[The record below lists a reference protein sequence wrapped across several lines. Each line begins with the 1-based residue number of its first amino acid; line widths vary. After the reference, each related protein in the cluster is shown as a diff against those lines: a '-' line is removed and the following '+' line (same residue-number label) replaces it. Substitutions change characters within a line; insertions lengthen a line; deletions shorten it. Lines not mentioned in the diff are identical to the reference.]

1 MAKPSNIN
9 SLADSYKNESSKYDS
24 YGTDPGIISVGS
36 TIIRDVTRKKIFQND
51 QGSWTEVIEV
61 DRNVFESGPE
71 SIEKGV
77 VGETKRRIADYN
89 VVLGSLDK
97 KVLSINADINAAK
110 VGIISQ
116 INSARVSHGCSI
128 SEFTDTFDTPLKIN
142 GVVVGIGSTLF
153 GDTARYKHYPNL
165 SDPLNDNPFELDRT
179 DILTLSNVGSG
190 YESINTNND
199 RVNGSNYGVYQVV
212 NAWLNNQ
219 LAGTDTDCQAC
230 VDEIKRLAAQIGT
243 LRPQRAIHMKDIN
256 LLKKSKLSD
265 EISHW
270 AYQRE
275 AQIVKAKQNELLKTV
290 SALSDVT
297 LEVAS
302 IQQDGLLFHF
312 DARDS
317 ASFDSSRTDWRD
329 LSDNNYHSEVIGEH
343 VSWASTERAFQFNK
357 IGATSAI
364 GLVKGEG
371 MFISGLKYGSGSV
384 DQLANLTIEAWI
396 KAESTNTDR
405 GAVDYRSILSYDG
418 SEVFRFG
425 LGATSH
431 LGKPTFEFTNNQGTT
446 NVICTDGDDLRDN
459 KWHQVAV
466 TFASSDTGFDDN
478 PSVSLGIGNT
488 DGTQVSQIKFYVD
501 GQLVQTI
508 SDVTETAHNPIGN
521 QTTIDTANPWVRSGP
536 HVGWSTFMN
545 NLAVYPSNTETLTGT
560 THTNTWSFDISKD
573 SSNFFLDVQGDNDC
587 TVKFDGVDVTN
598 DFSVINT
605 DHISTFNISNLITS
619 NKVGSHTI
627 VGTVANWFYN
637 TGNVGSCHFDGVSDR
652 LDVESSSDF
661 AFGTNDFTI
670 EAWIRTGTSTVDGV
684 SERII
689 YKTDGPTG
697 NHASNLVI
705 SVDTNG
711 FIKVHTSPN
720 TVVLSTTAIADN
732 EWHHIAVTRTSGTS
746 RIFVDGVLENTGTHE
761 YTVTANSGSPRPRIG
776 SWDGTN
782 GDFHGQISNLR
793 VLNGT
798 ALYTSS
804 FESPTEPLINIT
816 NTVLLCCQNSESV
829 IIEETGKTIT
839 NSAVGTNSS
848 HPFIFGNG
856 TAKQDWDTNPAGIA
870 FRLRDNDDN
879 VIIRSGDSVRYGWIG
894 NGSETSFPGIARTDT
909 GVGNMWFGFIGRIAM
924 YNKTLTETQIEDHF
938 DIYKTDYDL
947 SADIVTIEWI
957 STAFDK
963 SDGGTLS
970 ARVKF
975 NADVDVTGTPQL
987 SVTNGNQGSGSGRGP
1002 HLLNFASGSGTS
1014 DLVFSLAIGANNA
1027 ATNASDVLSIAANS
1041 VSLNSGSIKNKGT
1054 DIIATLSH
1062 STKIGFDAGV
1072 IVVSA

>member
-697 NHASNLVI
+697 NHASNLVFGLGSSAKI
-705 SVDTNG
+705 GLVRA
-711 FIKVHTSPN
+711 VVSP
-720 TVVLSTTAIADN
+720 TEVVASTTRVDDDK
-732 EWHHIAVTRTSGTS
+732 WHHIAVTRASGTT
-746 RIFVDGVLENTGTHE
+746 RIFVDGILEDSGTHT
-761 YTVTANSGSPRPRIG
+761 YDVTANHGSPRPRIG
-776 SWDGTN
+776 SWDGTQ
-782 GDFHGQISNLR
+782 GDFHGYISNFR
-793 VLNGT
+793 IVKR
-798 ALYTSS
+798 ALYTAAFTPS
-804 FESPTEPLINIT
+804 TVPLEIVSD
-816 NTVLLCCQNSESV
+816 TVLLCCKNSIDVTDFDTSPV
-829 IIEETGKTIT
+829 QIT
-839 NSAVGTNSS
+839 NNNVGSG
-848 HPFIFGNG
+848 F
-856 TAKQDWDTNPAGIA
+856 
-870 FRLRDNDDN
+870 
-879 VIIRSGDSVRYGWIG
+879 RSGINNNPFFPDITTVDGHG
-894 NGSETSFPGIARTDT
+894 TVEVFGSNEDETPDPPLIK
-909 GVGNMWFGFIGRIAM
+909 GVQSEPKI
-924 YNKTLTETQIEDHF
+924 
-938 DIYKTDYDL
+938 
-947 SADIVTIEWI
+947 
-957 STAFDK
+957 
-963 SDGGTLS
+963 
-970 ARVKF
+970 
-975 NADVDVTGTPQL
+975 P
-987 SVTNGNQGSGSGRGP
+987 
-1002 HLLNFASGSGTS
+1002 
-1014 DLVFSLAIGANNA
+1014 
-1027 ATNASDVLSIAANS
+1027 VLSSYDKGFS
-1041 VSLNSGSIKNKGT
+1041 VVQFPVFQIQE
-1054 DIIATLSH
+1054 
-1062 STKIGFDAGV
+1062 
-1072 IVVSA
+1072 

>member
-9 SLADSYKNESSKYDS
+9 RLADSYKNESSKYDS

-36 TIIRDVTRKKIFQND
+36 TIIRDVTRKKVSQND
-51 QGSWTEVIEV
+51 QGFWTETIEV

-89 VVLGSLDK
+89 VVLSSLDK
-97 KVLSINADINAAK
+97 KVLSINADINEAK

-116 INSARVSHGCSI
+116 IDSARVSHGCSI
-128 SEFTDTFDTPLKIN
+128 SEFTDSFDTPLKVN

-165 SDPLNDNPFELDRT
+165 SDPLHDNPFELDRT
-179 DILTLSNVGSG
+179 DVLTLSNVGSG

-256 LLKKSKLSD
+256 LLKKSKLTD

-343 VSWASTERAFQFNK
+343 VSWASTERAFQFNER
-357 IGATSAI
+357 GF
-364 GLVKGEG
+364 VKGEG
-371 MFISGLKYGSGSV
+371 MFISGLKYGSGSA
-384 DQLANLTIEAWI
+384 DQLANLTIESWI
-396 KAESTNTDR
+396 KADSTSTGRDS
-405 GAVDYRSILSYDG
+405 VDHRPILSYDG
-418 SEVFRFG
+418 SEAFRFG
-425 LGATSH
+425 LGGTSH
-431 LGKPTFEFTNNQGTT
+431 QGKPIFEFTNNQGTT

-521 QTTIDTANPWVRSGP
+521 QITIDTTNPWVRSGP

-545 NLAVYPSNTETLTGT
+545 NLAVYPSNIEPLTGVK
-560 THTNTWSFDISKD
+560 HTNTWSFDISKD
-573 SSNFFLDVQGDNDC
+573 SSNFFLDLQGDDQV
-587 TVKFDGVDVTN
+587 TVKFDGVEVTDGTN
-598 DFSVINT
+598 INNN
-605 DHISTFNISNLITS
+605 HISTFNISNLITS
-619 NKVGSHTI
+619 NKIGSHTI
-627 VGTVANWFYN
+627 VGTVQNN
-637 TGNVGSCHFDGVSDR
+637 TGD
-652 LDVESSSDF
+652 E
-661 AFGTNDFTI
+661 
-670 EAWIRTGTSTVDGV
+670 
-684 SERII
+684 
-689 YKTDGPTG
+689 
-697 NHASNLVI
+697 
-705 SVDTNG
+705 
-711 FIKVHTSPN
+711 
-720 TVVLSTTAIADN
+720 
-732 EWHHIAVTRTSGTS
+732 
-746 RIFVDGVLENTGTHE
+746 
-761 YTVTANSGSPRPRIG
+761 
-776 SWDGTN
+776 
-782 GDFHGQISNLR
+782 
-793 VLNGT
+793 
-798 ALYTSS
+798 
-804 FESPTEPLINIT
+804 
-816 NTVLLCCQNSESV
+816 
-829 IIEETGKTIT
+829 
-839 NSAVGTNSS
+839 
-848 HPFIFGNG
+848 
-856 TAKQDWDTNPAGIA
+856 DWDTNPAGIA

-909 GVGNMWFGFIGRIAM
+909 GRGMLWYGFIGRIAM

-963 SDGGTLS
+963 SNGGTLS

-975 NADVDVTGTPQL
+975 NVDVDVTGTPQL